1 MSAPGGNESGAGVVL
16 CYVRTHSVLNEAGTG
31 LSRDGAGRWGVPVA
45 VLVAVA
51 MAAGVSAALTAD
63 RIHAGTAAAG
73 GGAVTVTAAQA
84 IASPAAA
91 RGVAAPAKARG

>member
-1 MSAPGGNESGAGVVL
+1 
-16 CYVRTHSVLNEAGTG
+16 VRTHSVLDEAGTG

-73 GGAVTVTAAQA
+73 GGAVTVPAAQA
-84 IASPAAA
+84 VTSLAAP
-91 RGVAAPAKARG
+91 GGAAGPAKARG

>member
-1 MSAPGGNESGAGVVL
+1 MSARGGNESGAGVVL

-51 MAAGVSAALTAD
+51 MAAGVSAALTVD

-73 GGAVTVTAAQA
+73 GGAVTVTAA
-84 IASPAAA
+84 PALTPSAA
-91 RGVAAPAKARG
+91 PGGAAAPARTRG